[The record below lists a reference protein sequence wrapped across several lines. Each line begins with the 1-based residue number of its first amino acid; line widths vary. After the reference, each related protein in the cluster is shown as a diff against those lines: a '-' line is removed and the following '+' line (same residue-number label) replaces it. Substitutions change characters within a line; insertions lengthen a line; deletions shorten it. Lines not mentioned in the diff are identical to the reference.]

1 MKSTKSKAYVSLL
14 GLFMLLF
21 TVFFV
26 AVTSCSDDNK
36 VKEYDPNLPVTISE
50 IYPETGGYFETVI
63 LRGENFGNDHKKI
76 RVFFNQKE
84 AITVGASGD
93 RVLVHVPKLPGD
105 DCKIKMLIGD
115 NTTDTIFAD
124 KHFAYVKDYQLQYVA
139 GQAGSNTDW
148 FSEGSLQE
156 TTFGNAINYLACDPR
171 GIIYLN
177 HKNNGCRG
185 SLVYINEP
193 EHYTKFLI
201 CGEEDNGAYKPCGPY
216 YDEVTDI
223 VYYMGQGAAGYFWE
237 VDPNDSWSV
246 AKRKLVAPNEEYK
259 KKGYHGFTTVGS
271 DIGLRWGNSL
281 VRVGEYFYCRTYEGC
296 LFRFKPTDRVYDIVA
311 ERTVFNKNNGS
322 ADNHLAVDPDDPT
335 KIYCS
340 LQQLH
345 RITLID
351 TTKDP
356 NDPDFETVVC
366 GLPGVGGFQ
375 EGHYSVARMNTPE
388 QFVVMKD
395 PETGN
400 KVLYICDRFNQCV
413 RKFDTVTKMMTTVAG
428 TPGKWGYELGNP
440 TVSKMDQPIGICISP
455 ENDIYISTAINRVI
469 LKLAFL

>member
-1 MKSTKSKAYVSLL
+1 MKSTQCKAYVSLL

-36 VKEYDPNLPVTISE
+36 IKEYDPSRPVTINE
-50 IYPETGGYFETVI
+50 IYPETGGYFETVV

-139 GQAGSNTDW
+139 GQPGSNTPW
-148 FSEGSLQE
+148 FDEGSLQE
-156 TTFGNAINYLACDPR
+156 TTFGNNLQFITCDPR
-171 GIIYLN
+171 GIIYMA
-177 HKNNGCRG
+177 HKGDECQG
-185 SLVYINEP
+185 PLVYINEP
-193 EHYTKFLI
+193 EHFTKFLS
-201 CGEEDNGAYKPCGPY
+201 CAGSDAGKPVGPY
-216 YDEVTDI
+216 YDEVTDM
-223 VYYMGQGAAGYFWE
+223 VYSIGQGERGYFYE
-237 VDPNDSWSV
+237 IDPNDAFSV
-246 AKRKLVAPNEEYK
+246 VKRKLIAPSEDHKKRGYK
-259 KKGYHGFTTVGS
+259 GFETV
-271 DIGLRWGNSL
+271 DANIGLRYGGSL
-281 VRVGEYFYCRTYEGC
+281 VRSGEYLYCRTYEGC
-296 LFRFKPTDRVYDIVA
+296 LFRFKPTDRVYDVVV
-311 ERTVFNKNNGS
+311 ERLEYNKQNGS
-322 ADNHLAVDPDDPT
+322 ADTHLAVDPDDPN

-340 LQQLH
+340 LAGLH
-345 RITLID
+345 RITMID
-351 TTKDP
+351 LTKDP
-356 NDPDFETVVC
+356 KDPDFETLVC
-366 GLPGVGGFQ
+366 GQKGVGGFE
-375 EGHYSVARMNTPE
+375 EGNVSEAKMNGPE
-388 QFVVMKD
+388 QFVIMND

-413 RKFDTVTKMMTTVAG
+413 RKFDTVTKIMSTVAG

-440 TVSKMDQPIGICISP
+440 SKSKMDQPIGICISP
-455 ENDIYISTAINRVI
+455 DNDIYISTSVNRVL

>member
-1 MKSTKSKAYVSLL
+1 MKSTQCKAYVSLL

-139 GQAGSNTDW
+139 GQPGSNTPW
-148 FSEGSLQE
+148 FDEGSLQE
-156 TTFGNAINYLACDPR
+156 TTFGNNLQFITCDPR
-171 GIIYLN
+171 GIIYLA
-177 HKNNGCRG
+177 HKGDECQG
-185 SLVYINEP
+185 PLVYINEP
-193 EHYTKFLI
+193 EHFTKFLT
-201 CGEEDNGAYKPCGPY
+201 CAGSDAGKPVGPY
-216 YDEVTDI
+216 YDEVTDM
-223 VYYMGQGAAGYFWE
+223 VYCIGQGERGYFYE
-237 VDPNDSWSV
+237 IDPNDAFSV
-246 AKRKLVAPNEEYK
+246 VKRKLIAPSEDHKKRGYK
-259 KKGYHGFTTVGS
+259 GFETV
-271 DIGLRWGNSL
+271 DANIGLRWGGSL
-281 VRVGEYFYCRTYEGC
+281 VRSGEYLYCRTYEGC
-296 LFRFKPTDRVYDIVA
+296 LFRFKPTDRVYDVVV
-311 ERTVFNKNNGS
+311 ERLEYNKQNGS
-322 ADNHLAVDPDDPT
+322 ADTHLAVDPDDPN

-340 LQQLH
+340 LTGLN
-345 RITLID
+345 RITMID
-351 TTKDP
+351 LTKDP
-356 NDPDFETVVC
+356 KDPDFETLVC
-366 GLPGVGGFQ
+366 GQKGVGGFE
-375 EGHYSVARMNTPE
+375 EGNVSEAKMNGPE
-388 QFVVMKD
+388 QFVIMSD

-413 RKFDTVTKMMTTVAG
+413 RKFDTVTKIMSTVAG

-440 TVSKMDQPIGICISP
+440 SKSKMDQPIGICISP
-455 ENDIYISTAINRVI
+455 DNDIYISTSVNRVL